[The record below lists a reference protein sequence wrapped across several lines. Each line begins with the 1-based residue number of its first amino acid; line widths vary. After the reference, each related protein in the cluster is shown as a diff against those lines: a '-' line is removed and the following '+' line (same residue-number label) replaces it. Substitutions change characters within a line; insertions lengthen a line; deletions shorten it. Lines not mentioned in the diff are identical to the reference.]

1 MLRIQKFDKASRLLG
16 KGIEFR
22 ESSFDGLDV
31 EFSFQSKMV
40 GSMSKFELLQFD
52 KSNHRRK
59 ELL

>member
-1 MLRIQKFDKASRLLG
+1 LG

-22 ESSFDGLDV
+22 EISFNGLDV